1 MAMMR
6 RTQQYVDGIN
16 RALENV
22 IPKEGHAFAVS
33 SIREQVNRLAR
44 IAEGDRVWYKEFFG
58 EFLEMMEHRHN
69 ITTVSH
75 DQLMKDFNTFLDYGL
90 DAVDHFDDKDMDT

>member
-16 RALENV
+16 RSLKNV
-22 IPKEGHAFAVS
+22 IPKEGHAFAIS
-33 SIREQVNRLAR
+33 SILEQVDRLAR
-44 IAEGDRVWYKEFFG
+44 IAEGDRSWYREFFG
-58 EFLEMMEHRHN
+58 EFLEMMERRHN

-75 DQLMKDFNTFLDYGL
+75 EQLMKDFNTFLDYGL
-90 DAVDHFDDKDMDT
+90 DAVDHFDDKDADT